1 MCATRGI
8 SFRSFLPSRRS
19 PVPPSKIRMALPA
32 RSSTQLVLPPV
43 WTVFGPGVG
52 MLPRTPQKVI
62 CINLPLR
69 FRVSPRPLLTSL
81 HRWRQEGY
89 SLHLK
94 SAPAIVV
101 LGCAVQPQDCPL
113 GPAPQDCPLGP
124 APQDC
129 PLGPDP
135 KRDCHLGPDPK
146 LAPGT
151 LARRIEAAAALY
163 RRVADQN
170 TLVIASGGRRWGG
183 VVEADV
189 IARELARQ
197 GVPVN
202 AIVRERCSLSTR
214 DNARFAAA

>member
-1 MCATRGI
+1 
-8 SFRSFLPSRRS
+8 
-19 PVPPSKIRMALPA
+19 
-32 RSSTQLVLPPV
+32 
-43 WTVFGPGVG
+43 
-52 MLPRTPQKVI
+52 
-62 CINLPLR
+62 
-69 FRVSPRPLLTSL
+69 
-81 HRWRQEGY
+81 
-89 SLHLK
+89 
-94 SAPAIVV
+94 
-101 LGCAVQPQDCPL
+101 
-113 GPAPQDCPLGP
+113 
-124 APQDC
+124 
-129 PLGPDP
+129 LGPDP

-214 DNARFAAA
+214 DNARFAAAILARNGIGGAAIVTSTWHLPRAVLHFRNEGLDVQPVAAADGDRVDWSRRLWRWSRERLLIWVEFKAPTPRFWRARQA